1 LVKKVIPTE
10 VSDAL
15 VYRRDAR
22 LRGARSVLVDLGR
35 FRGTQ
40 LKSAMFWYILAA
52 IVGLIGINIGLA
64 PLIGRSLASA
74 PANQLNIR
82 VIAPSLSASSGIH
95 SR

>member
-52 IVGLIGINIGLA
+52 IVGLIGVNIGLA

-74 PANQLNIR
+74 SANQLNIR
-82 VIAPSLSASSGIH
+82 LIAPSLSASSGIH